1 MEIRIPRWAQMVGLP
16 LVVLLFW
23 FTASLFTQ
31 AIFIFAAAGILA
43 LILDPL
49 VRRLEW
55 LKVPRFIGV
64 FVVYLSFVALLVLLL
79 ILVIPPVVL
88 QIQELVDN
96 LPSYTDVVRDQ
107 INSWKSSLDGMNLP
121 IDLSG
126 EADKIIERI
135 QSGIIDLGSRLV
147 EVSINAVGFFT
158 QLFIII
164 VISIYMLLDARRIG
178 RGIRHLFPPDRQDDA
193 NEFVQ
198 RSRRAVAHWVQA
210 QTLLSFLIGVSTG
223 IGIWILGITGLWPE
237 GSQYVIFFGAWA
249 ALTEFVPYIGPILG
263 AVPPLIVASFASPW
277 AALAVLLV
285 FIFIQQ
291 VEGHILVP
299 NIMGQVVGIHPL
311 IVIFAV
317 LAGAELKGIA
327 GMLLTLPLLA
337 LAREV
342 VVFFKPRIKFEK
354 FSGGLTPLDTG
365 PSPVSA
371 EAAREGAAD
380 SSGEKGGSNNA

>member
-1 MEIRIPRWAQMVGLP
+1 MVGLP
-16 LVVLLFW
+16 VLILLIW

-31 AIFIFAAAGILA
+31 AIFIFTAAGILA

-64 FVVYLSFVALLVLLL
+64 FVVYLTFVALLVLLL
-79 ILVIPPVVL
+79 ILVIPPVIV
-88 QIQELVDN
+88 QVQELVDK
-96 LPSYTDVVRDQ
+96 LPAYTDTVREQ
-107 INSWKSSLDGMNLP
+107 FNSWKSSLEGLNLP
-121 IDLSG
+121 LDVSS

-135 QSGIIDLGSRLV
+135 QGGIIDLGSTLV
-147 EVSINAVGFFT
+147 EVSINAVGFIT

-164 VISIYMLLDARRIG
+164 VISIYMLLDAKRIG
-178 RGIRHLFPPDRQDDA
+178 RTIRRLFPEDRQEDA
-193 NEFVQ
+193 DEFVQ

-223 IGIWILGITGLWPE
+223 IGIWVLGITGIWPE

-249 ALTEFVPYIGPILG
+249 ALTEFVPYIGPVLG
-263 AVPPLIVASFASPW
+263 AVPPVVVAAFANPW
-277 AALAVLLV
+277 AALAVVLV
-285 FIFIQQ
+285 FVFIQQ

-342 VVFFKPRIKFEK
+342 VVFFKPRMRFEK
-354 FSGGLTPLDTG
+354 FVGGMTPLDADPAPPGGAGT
-365 PSPVSA
+365 SA
-371 EAAREGAAD
+371 GAD
-380 SSGEKGGSNNA
+380 SQPDNRSSGDSSDIGGSTDA

>member
-1 MEIRIPRWAQMVGLP
+1 MVGLP
-16 LVVLLFW
+16 VIVLLIW

-31 AIFIFAAAGILA
+31 AIFIFATAGVLA

-55 LKVPRFIGV
+55 LKIPRFIGV
-64 FVVYLSFVALLVLLL
+64 FLVFLTFLALLVLAL
-79 ILVIPPVVL
+79 ILIIPPVVV
-88 QIQELVDN
+88 QVQELVDN
-96 LPSYTDVVRDQ
+96 IPAYTDSFRDQ
-107 INSWKSSLDGMNLP
+107 INSWKSSLEGLNLP

-126 EADKIIERI
+126 EADKVIERV
-135 QSGIIDLGSRLV
+135 QGGIIDLGTTLV
-147 EVSINAVGFFT
+147 EVSINAVGFVT
-158 QLFIII
+158 QLFIIV
-164 VISIYMLLDARRIG
+164 VISIYMLLDAKRIG
-178 RGIRHLFPPDRQDDA
+178 RGVRSLFPADRQDDA
-193 NEFVQ
+193 DEFVR
-198 RSRRAVAHWVQA
+198 RSRQAVSHWVQA

-223 IGIWILGITGLWPE
+223 IGIWVLGITGIWPE
-237 GSQYVIFFGAWA
+237 GTQYVIFFGAWA
-249 ALTEFVPYIGPILG
+249 ALTEFVPYIGPVLG
-263 AVPPLIVASFASPW
+263 AIPPVAVAAFASPW
-277 AALAVLLV
+277 AALAVVLV

-342 VVFFKPRIKFEK
+342 VVFFKTRVKFER
-354 FSGGLTPLDTG
+354 FPGGLTPLDA
-365 PSPVSA
+365 SP
-371 EAAREGAAD
+371 EPPGAAGGSTAEGAAQAGITD
-380 SSGEKGGSNNA
+380 ETIHEKPEAGDR